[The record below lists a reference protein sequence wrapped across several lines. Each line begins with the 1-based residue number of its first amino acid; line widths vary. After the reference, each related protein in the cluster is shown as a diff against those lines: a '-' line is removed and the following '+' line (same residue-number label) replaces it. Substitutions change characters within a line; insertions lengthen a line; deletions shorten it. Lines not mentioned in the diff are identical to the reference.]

1 MLKEVSDKYSNT
13 ILVPKTDFEMKAN
26 LPEKEPVYQELWKS
40 KLIYNRVLQKNIN
53 NDHFFIHDYPL
64 MVVSDISLGQAVNKV
79 LKDIITKYKMMTRH
93 YAPFIPSWDCHA
105 TMLEASV
112 LKNFSNSKDVDILE
126 LRKLCYDS
134 IRNITYNQKEQFK
147 RLGILASWNYSTLTS
162 DKHYQANQLRTLA
175 KLIRRGL
182 IYQGLKPTL
191 WSPSK
196 AAVISDND
204 VEYDMQEAK
213 AVYFTFKVIDGRNV
227 VSSDCELVTWTISP
241 WLVFGNLALA
251 VDGNAK
257 YVVVIYNDRY
267 FVIQK
272 NMLEK
277 FVEEAKIDNYRIVR
291 EFPGSSLEYVSY
303 YNPFN
308 KRKLKVIISKTSANE
323 GTGFQLMAPGHG
335 EVDFYICKPYN
346 IEPICSVDEKG
357 YMTNDAYEFA
367 GKHYLDLTDLIIEKL
382 KQSNSLIKVVN
393 TVSKFAREWTT
404 KEPVL
409 YRITKQWFI
418 DVSKLKDQMKKIVK
432 EINWLPQW
440 AYDNIVKIIDEKE
453 DWCISRQHY
462 WGTPIP
468 AVLCEDGSDLL
479 DANIVDNI
487 ANIFDE
493 KGSNSWY
500 DLPISNLLPQD
511 YYNHRSPNGLYE
523 KKMDCFEVLFD
534 TGISYLAYTSTNELT
549 NGLFY
554 ESIEQFYNWFVSMLI
569 IMAGVDDTNPFTNAV
584 VHNHVFSKKQKPDES
599 QLVLD
604 NILNEYGADIF
615 RFCITGVLGKGSIDI
630 TDDVLKQTADVYRK
644 IRNTCR
650 YILGNLDDFDQK
662 IDSVDYNS
670 LPELEQ
676 YMINLLNSLI
686 EDALNA
692 YEANEFD
699 GVYRAIIEYVSNR
712 LSAFYLD
719 VVKDVL
725 YMEDK
730 NSLARRS
737 VQTVLFE
744 NIYTLARL
752 MAPLMP
758 HTCEEIY
765 SHIKMVN
772 KKDSILLTDMPIV
785 SKYANTS
792 EIIGKYIELRDVR
805 DDIMKALE
813 MARNK
818 KTIGRSEEAVVKICP
833 NEKIIKLL
841 YSFKTD
847 LRKIMKVADLIIT
860 LDKVDGDIFDSGEIR
875 IDISDGVVCDRCRQ
889 SVKNVNQKGLC
900 ERCEKVVSN

>member
-1 MLKEVSDKYSNT
+1 
-13 ILVPKTDFEMKAN
+13 
-26 LPEKEPVYQELWKS
+26 
-40 KLIYNRVLQKNIN
+40 
-53 NDHFFIHDYPL
+53 
-64 MVVSDISLGQAVNKV
+64 
-79 LKDIITKYKMMTRH
+79 MM
-93 YAPFIPSWDCHA
+93 
-105 TMLEASV
+105 
-112 LKNFSNSKDVDILE
+112 
-126 LRKLCYDS
+126 
-134 IRNITYNQKEQFK
+134 
-147 RLGILASWNYSTLTS
+147 
-162 DKHYQANQLRTLA
+162 
-175 KLIRRGL
+175 
-182 IYQGLKPTL
+182 
-191 WSPSK
+191 
-196 AAVISDND
+196 
-204 VEYDMQEAK
+204 
-213 AVYFTFKVIDGRNV
+213 
-227 VSSDCELVTWTISP
+227 
-241 WLVFGNLALA
+241 
-251 VDGNAK
+251 
-257 YVVVIYNDRY
+257 
-267 FVIQK
+267 
-272 NMLEK
+272 
-277 FVEEAKIDNYRIVR
+277 
-291 EFPGSSLEYVSY
+291 
-303 YNPFN
+303 
-308 KRKLKVIISKTSANE
+308 
-323 GTGFQLMAPGHG
+323 
-335 EVDFYICKPYN
+335 
-346 IEPICSVDEKG
+346 
-357 YMTNDAYEFA
+357 
-367 GKHYLDLTDLIIEKL
+367 
-382 KQSNSLIKVVN
+382 
-393 TVSKFAREWTT
+393 
-404 KEPVL
+404 
-409 YRITKQWFI
+409 
-418 DVSKLKDQMKKIVK
+418 
-432 EINWLPQW
+432 
-440 AYDNIVKIIDEKE
+440 
-453 DWCISRQHY
+453 
-462 WGTPIP
+462 
-468 AVLCEDGSDLL
+468 
-479 DANIVDNI
+479 
-487 ANIFDE
+487 
-493 KGSNSWY
+493 
-500 DLPISNLLPQD
+500 
-511 YYNHRSPNGLYE
+511 
-523 KKMDCFEVLFD
+523 
-534 TGISYLAYTSTNELT
+534 
-549 NGLFY
+549 
-554 ESIEQFYNWFVSMLI
+554 
-569 IMAGVDDTNPFTNAV
+569 
-584 VHNHVFSKKQKPDES
+584 
-599 QLVLD
+599 
-604 NILNEYGADIF
+604 NEYGADIF

-860 LDKVDGDIFDSGEIR
+860 LDKVDGDIYKSCPL
-875 IDISDGVVCDRCRQ
+875 SDKQ
-889 SVKNVNQKGLC
+889 
-900 ERCEKVVSN
+900 